1 VVNLACVLG
10 NARDQTVPAAV
21 YADVLAYCIERRALL
36 IVDPP
41 VEWRHDKLL
50 DDAEAHVHAFGLTG
64 EAARSAAAFY
74 PRILAADPQRE
85 GQVDT
90 SPLCGAIAGVV
101 SRTDAASGVWTAA
114 AGTHAGLV
122 GTTGLADDLT
132 DDQSA
137 VLNRVAVN
145 PCGTSR

>member
-90 SPLCGAIAGVV
+90 SPRCGAIAGMMA
-101 SRTDAASGVWTAA
+101 RTDAATASGPRPQGPTPGWWVRPASP
-114 AGTHAGLV
+114 
-122 GTTGLADDLT
+122 TTCPT
-132 DDQSA
+132 
-137 VLNRVAVN
+137 
-145 PCGTSR
+145 TSPPSSTGSL